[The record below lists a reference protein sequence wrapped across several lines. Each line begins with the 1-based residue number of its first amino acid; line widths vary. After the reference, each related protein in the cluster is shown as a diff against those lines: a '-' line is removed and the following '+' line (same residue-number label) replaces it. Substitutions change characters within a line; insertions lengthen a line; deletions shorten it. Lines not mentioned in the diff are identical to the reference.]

1 MADHDEDSMKET
13 TEHQSHEKRHHE
25 TKDEDFAED
34 EGKMHEDRQLDG
46 QSDQDSLNLEEEKN
60 KISIEEQEETIIR
73 FCKENKC
80 LYEDDFFPAGPPSL
94 YNNPENIPEYDKNM
108 GCEQ

>member
-60 KISIEEQEETIIR
+60 KISI
-73 FCKENKC
+73 
-80 LYEDDFFPAGPPSL
+80 DDFFPAGPPSL